1 MFTVPKSM
9 VPVGLTLKSILEAAL
24 ATAEHALSLPPVSTA
39 VTATKYKVP
48 VVRPVSVAA
57 TV

>member
-1 MFTVPKSM
+1 MM
-9 VPVGLTLKSILEAAL
+9 PVGLTVKSILATAL
-24 ATAEHALSLPPVSTA
+24 ATGEHPLSLPPVSTA
-39 VTATKYKVP
+39 VTATKYRGP